1 MTHKA
6 ECLAVDD
13 GRLLRG
19 MDSSVPP
26 PFSLPQRLRS
36 GYHAIWYRLGEG
48 LRWSRGTYQERPAY
62 RFDHLTGC
70 QQARIAWLSKQF
82 SVRFEQHCEQ
92 ATALRNYD
100 YLDILEQTWSAWGQP
115 RPVGGVVQDI
125 GSSNFWYARALH
137 AFFRPAQLTG
147 VEVEGHRIYRN
158 GYSRLDYARGYV
170 EGLPNTQFVNMDY
183 RLFDQPADVVT
194 AWYPFVTPAP
204 VLAWRLPL
212 SLLNPCA
219 LFSRIARNL
228 TADGVFV
235 MINQGIEETTI
246 AATLCSQ
253 AGLEFQTLC
262 DVRSTLRPRRLSP
275 VVSWWRV
282 PIVR

>member
-1 MTHKA
+1 MTPA
-6 ECLAVDD
+6 FGEVVTE
-13 GRLLRG
+13 
-19 MDSSVPP
+19 DSPALPSHGLSVWTQYP
-26 PFSLPQRLRS
+26 LHQRLRS
-36 GYHAIWYRLGEG
+36 GYHALWYRLGER
-48 LRWSRGTYQERPAY
+48 LSWSRGTYREPPAY

-82 SVRFEQHCEQ
+82 SVRFEQHCGQ

-137 AFFRPAQLTG
+137 AFFRPAGLTG
-147 VEVEGHRIYRN
+147 VEIEGHRIYRN

-212 SLLNPCA
+212 SLLAPQA
-219 LFSRIARNL
+219 IFSRIARNL
-228 TADGVFV
+228 RAEGVFV

-262 DVRSTLRPRRLSP
+262 EVRSTLRPRRLSP

-282 PIVR
+282 HTVC